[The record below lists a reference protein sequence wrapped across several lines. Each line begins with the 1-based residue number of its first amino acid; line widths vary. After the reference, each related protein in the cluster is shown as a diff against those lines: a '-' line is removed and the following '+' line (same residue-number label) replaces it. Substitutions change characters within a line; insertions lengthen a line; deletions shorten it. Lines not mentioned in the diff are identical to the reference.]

1 MSVFEKSV
9 GNGLQHCETFEV
21 FLSYGGFELD
31 LDRKKLKHILARIW
45 SGAKYEFCFFPYEGI
60 AHR

>member
-1 MSVFEKSV
+1 MSVFEESV

-31 LDRKKLKHILARIW
+31 LDRKKLKHILARI
-45 SGAKYEFCFFPYEGI
+45 
-60 AHR
+60 